1 MTRQLLLMPRE
12 LGPAGLAG
20 LALLGLAAL
29 FAFLVLEPLRAEN
42 VSLEARVARAGRAAA
57 APADTAAHKVAEVY
71 RFLEKKEE
79 ATDWL
84 AKLHGIG
91 AATGV
96 QVKSASYRSQS
107 TEGRIVRYELTL
119 PLAGSY
125 PQIRDFL
132 KRAQRRERGDPSP
145 CPVMRVLQA
154 DEGGARGVLVIG
166 GGTVALVLIIVLIV
180 ILL

>member
-57 APADTAAHKVAEVY
+57 APADTAAHKVAEAY

-91 AATGV
+91 AAAGV

-132 KRAQRRERGDPSP
+132 KRALAEIPVMSVDQLTLRRESRD
-145 CPVMRVLQA
+145 QA
-154 DEGGARGVLVIG
+154 EVHAELRLTLHMVKS
-166 GGTVALVLIIVLIV
+166 
-180 ILL
+180 

>member
-29 FAFLVLEPLRAEN
+29 FAFLVLEPLQAEN

-57 APADTAAHKVAEVY
+57 PPDTAAHKVAEVY

-132 KRAQRRERGDPSP
+132 KRALAEIPVMSVDQLTLRRESRD
-145 CPVMRVLQA
+145 QA
-154 DEGGARGVLVIG
+154 GVHAELRLTLHMVKS
-166 GGTVALVLIIVLIV
+166 
-180 ILL
+180 